1 MNLITLDFKTA
12 DPLTLRLLTLQ
23 TETLQLLGPS
33 TPQPLRSDP
42 LSAELLIRHLV
53 YYSVNKKQEN
63 MKLAIIGSGNIGRS
77 VGAWASGVR
86 YGMGH
91 GTFVRISFIR

>member
-1 MNLITLDFKTA
+1 
-12 DPLTLRLLTLQ
+12 
-23 TETLQLLGPS
+23 
-33 TPQPLRSDP
+33 
-42 LSAELLIRHLV
+42 
-53 YYSVNKKQEN
+53 